1 MSVIKFSKEEKETI
15 VGKIQVYF
23 NEELDQKIG
32 QFDAE
37 FLLDFFSE
45 EMGAYYY
52 NRGLVDAQAVLD
64 KKLEDISDAIYELEK
79 PTDFSAK

>member
-1 MSVIKFSKEEKETI
+1 MALIEFDKDEKAGI
-15 VGKIQVYF
+15 VSRIQMYF
-23 NEELDQKIG
+23 REELDQNIG

-52 NRGLVDAQAVLD
+52 NRGLQDARTVLESR
-64 KKLEDISDAIYELEK
+64 LETIVEAIDEIEK
-79 PTDFSAK
+79 PTDVRR